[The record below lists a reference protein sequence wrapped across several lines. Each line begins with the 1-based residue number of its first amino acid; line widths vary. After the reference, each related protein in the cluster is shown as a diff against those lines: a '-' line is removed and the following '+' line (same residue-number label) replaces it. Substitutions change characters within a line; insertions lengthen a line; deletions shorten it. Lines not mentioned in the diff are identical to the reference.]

1 MSRRKK
7 TSPPPALSAKP
18 AEVAPVV
25 AGTGGAP
32 RPGPAL
38 RALVAAAS
46 RAERQHHTN
55 RLLDEGLACECVH
68 VDSAVSAWSALAEAT
83 YDIALVSEALADGA
97 GLELVGALSRRPGC
111 PAPVLVCAEATLD
124 LAVRAMRLG
133 AADIVPLTASA
144 KDLAAAVKSAAAR
157 SAQNQFRQ
165 ARIEKLTRVCRKLNQ
180 ARHEVTRQVS
190 SLCGDMVTAY
200 QELAGQVTQL
210 EVASEFSSLIRQEL
224 DVESVLRTALE
235 YVLAKTGPTNAAVFL
250 PSAGCDWSLGAYVNY
265 DVAKDN
271 ADMLLEHLAAIVPP
285 RVQDEHEL
293 KSLCGRKELES
304 FFAEDAHWLG
314 DSRVI
319 VFACHHEG
327 ECLGAVILFRD
338 RRSPFADTLIPTLK
352 IVAQLFGR
360 QLARVVHVHH
370 RHLPK
375 DQWGGFGVPEDD
387 DDDIDLAA

>member
-1 MSRRKK
+1 MV
-7 TSPPPALSAKP
+7 AKP
-18 AEVAPVV
+18 AEVAPV
-25 AGTGGAP
+25 AGIPPRGAEAARRMP
-32 RPGPAL
+32 TL
-38 RALVAAAS
+38 RALVVCAS
-46 RAERQHHTN
+46 RAERQHLTR
-55 RLLDEGLACECVH
+55 RLLDEKLACECVQA
-68 VDSAVSAWSALAEAT
+68 DSAASTWSALAEAT
-83 YDIALVSEALADGA
+83 FDIALVGEALADGP
-97 GLELVGALSRRPGC
+97 GTDLIGALARRPGC
-111 PAPVLVCAEATLD
+111 PAPVLVCAQATLD
-124 LAVRAMRLG
+124 LAVQAMRLG
-133 AADIVPLTASA
+133 AADILPLTAPA
-144 KDLAAAVKSAAAR
+144 KDLAAAVKAAGAR
-157 SAQNQFRQ
+157 ASQNQLRQ

-190 SLCGDMVTAY
+190 SLCGDMVNAY
-200 QELAGQVTQL
+200 QELAGQVTQM

-235 YVLAKTGPTNAAVFL
+235 YILAKTGPTNAAVFL
-250 PSAGCDWSLGAYVNY
+250 PSASCDWSLGAYVNY

-285 RVQDEHEL
+285 RVQDEPEL
-293 KSLCGRKELES
+293 RSLCGRKELEA

-319 VFACHHEG
+319 VFACHSGG

-338 RRSPFADTLIPTLK
+338 RRSPFADTVVPTLK
-352 IVAQLFGR
+352 IVAQIFGR

>member
-7 TSPPPALSAKP
+7 TSPPPALAAKP
-18 AEVAPVV
+18 AQVAPVV
-25 AGTGGAP
+25 GGAQAA
-32 RPGPAL
+32 RPGPTL

-46 RAERQHHTN
+46 RAERQHLTK
-55 RLLDEGLACECVH
+55 RLLDEGLACECVQA
-68 VDSAVSAWSALAEAT
+68 DSAASAWSALAESG

-97 GLELVGALSRRPGC
+97 GLDLVGALARRAGC
-111 PAPVLVCAEATLD
+111 PAPVLVCAEPTLD
-124 LAVRAMRLG
+124 LAVQAMRLG

-144 KDLAAAVKSAAAR
+144 RDLAAAVKSASTRA
-157 SAQNQFRQ
+157 AQNQFRQ
-165 ARIEKLTRVCRKLNQ
+165 ARIEKLTKVCRKLNQ

-210 EVASEFSSLIRQEL
+210 EVSSEFSSLIRQEL

-235 YVLAKTGPTNAAVFL
+235 YILAKTGPTNAAVFL
-250 PSAGCDWSLGAYVNY
+250 PSASCDWSLGAYVNY

-285 RVQDEHEL
+285 RVQDESEL

-304 FFAEDAHWLG
+304 FFADDAHWLG

-319 VFACHHEG
+319 VFSCHHEG

-338 RRSPFADTLIPTLK
+338 RRSPFADTVIPTLK